1 VSTPR
6 EGRFAQAAYAEEPVE
21 AEMIQGLL
29 EGAGI
34 PSVLQSAGLNSG
46 RLVTGSARPGYA
58 HGPQR
63 IMVHEE
69 QAEQARAVVA
79 RALADNA
86 DEAWPE
92 IANARHLEAAS
103 GGRRGPRSYGAP
115 GAFARIYLS
124 AFGFFAVA
132 FGVFLLFRG
141 G

>member
-1 VSTPR
+1 MSL

-29 EGAGI
+29 DGAGI
-34 PSVLQSAGLNSG
+34 PSLLQSAGLNTG

-63 IMVHEE
+63 VMVHEE

-79 RALADNA
+79 KALADNEE
-86 DEAWPE
+86 EAWPE
-92 IANARHLEAAS
+92 IANAGHLKAAS
-103 GGRRGPRSYGAP
+103 GRRRGPRNYGAP
-115 GAFARIYLS
+115 GAFARIYLW
-124 AFGFFAVA
+124 AFVFFAVT
-132 FGVFLLFRG
+132 FGVFLLLRG